1 MQKNIRIWFALKKWK
16 WWRLY
21 THLMPILNVQNNEL
35 ILKQM
40 QSELDEHRRKAER
53 LSNEKQQLKIYN
65 QQLET
70 KVLLDIYLLIQIIY

>member
-40 QSELDEHRRKAER
+40 QSELDDLRRKTER
-53 LSNEKQQLKIYN
+53 LNSEKQELKIFN

-70 KVLLDIYLLIQIIY
+70 KVSMNCYYNFRF

>member
-1 MQKNIRIWFALKKWK
+1 
-16 WWRLY
+16 
-21 THLMPILNVQNNEL
+21 
-35 ILKQM
+35 M

>member
-1 MQKNIRIWFALKKWK
+1 
-16 WWRLY
+16 
-21 THLMPILNVQNNEL
+21 MPILNVQNNEL

-40 QSELDEHRRKAER
+40 QSELDEHKRKTER

-70 KVLLDIYLLIQIIY
+70 KVLLNLINN